1 MVNWTADVDAKLF
14 VCVLK
19 QMSGSLN
26 YGQLAS
32 DMAAMGI
39 DCTGK
44 ACSHRIAN
52 LKNKAKS
59 AGGGSSASAPATP
72 RKRSAPSS
80 TVTPKTSSIGKKRGV
95 ESFVAASKRMKR
107 ELDPDSDTVSDDSEH
122 GGPDEEWGATKKKA
136 VGGAG
141 GGHKMLKT
149 LGGSFKDDSGD
160 GDDEGD
166 GGDAQAA
173 ADLHLF
179 TAAAAA
185 MEVEDQVEEV

>member
-1 MVNWTADVDAKLF
+1 
-14 VCVLK
+14 
-19 QMSGSLN
+19 
-26 YGQLAS
+26 
-32 DMAAMGI
+32 
-39 DCTGK
+39 
-44 ACSHRIAN
+44 
-52 LKNKAKS
+52 
-59 AGGGSSASAPATP
+59 
-72 RKRSAPSS
+72 
-80 TVTPKTSSIGKKRGV
+80 
-95 ESFVAASKRMKR
+95 MKR
-107 ELDPDSDTVSDDSEH
+107 ELDPDSDTASDDSEH
-122 GGPDEEWGATKKKA
+122 GGSGEEWVATKEKA

-141 GGHKMLKT
+141 GGQKMLKT